1 MNRKN
6 LAALVLWLGAA
17 LACAVNPVTGKKE
30 FMLYSEGQEI
40 ELGKQTDESVA
51 AQYGLYDDAA
61 LQGYIS
67 KMGLAIA
74 AKSQRPG
81 LPWRFSVLDSPV
93 VNAFAVPGGS
103 VYVTRGILAMMSS
116 EAELAAV
123 LGHEIGHVNARHS
136 MSQMS
141 KQQVAQIGLVAGSVI
156 SKKFA
161 QYAGLAS
168 AGLQVLFL
176 KYSRDNENQA
186 DALGVGYSRA
196 TGYDPADMAVT
207 FRALQRMGDMSG
219 GSSLPGFLSTHPLT
233 ADRIANVQAMLQ
245 PQDASL
251 ARRPEAYLRT
261 VEDVVYGEDPRQGY
275 VENSV
280 FYHPGLRFQFA
291 VPSGWTVENTPG
303 SVTLVAADQSAGVVM
318 RGGKSTDSP
327 QEYARKAAET
337 ITQSGGKLVEE
348 KSATFNGLA
357 GYEQGL
363 HDRPGGP
370 VHDPDAAVL
379 RQEGGHH
386 LRLPGHEP
394 GRRLFQ
400 VRSELQVRGGLFP
413 GPDRRVEDQPR
424 AQAPGPGQGQ
434 RHGYAPGHPQKVGGD
449 GESLAHVRGHERS
462 RAHGGAR
469 GGDADQ
475 GDQVGGTAR
484 PQSWGRLMS
493 SMSRTVA

>member
-1 MNRKN
+1 MNRKP
-6 LAALVLWLGAA
+6 LAALSLLLVAA

-30 FMLYSEGQEI
+30 FMLYSESQEI

-51 AQYGLYDDAA
+51 AQYGVYDDAA
-61 LQGYIS
+61 LQGAIR
-67 KMGLAIA
+67 KLGLAMA

-81 LPWRFSVLDSPV
+81 LPWRFTVLDSPV

-103 VYVTRGILAMMSS
+103 IYVTRGILAMMSS

-186 DALGVGYSRA
+186 DALGVDYSRA
-196 TGYDPADMAVT
+196 AGYDPADMAVT

-233 ADRIANVQAMLQ
+233 ADRIANVQAMLR

-261 VEDVVYGEDPRQGY
+261 VENLVYGEDPRQGY

-291 VPSGWTVENTPG
+291 VPSSWTVQNTPG
-303 SVTLVAADQSAGVVM
+303 SVTLIAADQSAGVIM
-318 RGGKSTDSP
+318 RGGKSADSP
-327 QEYARKAAET
+327 QEYARKAAES
-337 ITQSGGKLVEE
+337 ITQSGGKLIEE
-348 KSATFNGLA
+348 RSATFNGLA
-357 GYEQGL
+357 GYEQAYTITQEDQSTIRMRLSYVKKG
-363 HDRPGGP
+363 DYVYAFQAISPADGFSK
-370 VHDPDAAVL
+370 HDPGFKSVVGSFRDLTDASKINRAPKRLALVLANGTETLQAVLKRSRVPESAWPTFAVMNGLELAAV
-379 RQEGGHH
+379 
-386 LRLPGHEP
+386 P
-394 GRRLFQ
+394 
-400 VRSELQVRGGLFP
+400 S
-413 GPDRRVEDQPR
+413 
-424 AQAPGPGQGQ
+424 A
-434 RHGYAPGHPQKVGGD
+434 
-449 GESLAHVRGHERS
+449 
-462 RAHGGAR
+462 
-469 GGDADQ
+469 
-475 GDQVGGTAR
+475 GTLIKAIK
-484 PQSWGRLMS
+484 
-493 SMSRTVA
+493 

>member
-357 GYEQGL
+357 GYEQGYTI
-363 HDRPGGP
+363 
-370 VHDPDAAVL
+370 A
-379 RQEGGHH
+379 QEGQSTIRM
-386 LRLPGHEP
+386 RLSCVKKGDTIFAFQAMSPADGFAKYDP
-394 GRRLFQ
+394 SFKSVVGSFRDLTDASKINRAPKRLALVKANGTDTLQ
-400 VRSELQVRGGLFP
+400 AILKRSGVTEKAWPTFAVMNGLELTAVP
-413 GPDRRVEDQPR
+413 
-424 AQAPGPGQGQ
+424 AA
-434 RHGYAPGHPQKVGGD
+434 
-449 GESLAHVRGHERS
+449 
-462 RAHGGAR
+462 
-469 GGDADQ
+469 
-475 GDQVGGTAR
+475 GTLIKAIK
-484 PQSWGRLMS
+484 
-493 SMSRTVA
+493 